1 MAKRKNPVGQTDQNT
16 PVSWG
21 RSVEVTVPAV
31 LDPADPKG
39 LLPLRA
45 LGDDLIVTFM
55 DFEQGDAP
63 DELDLVELGFM
74 SKGGTFRK
82 VDERWYPTNDPIAF
96 PQTLKVPRDLL
107 SEGVYE
113 VAIQISIYGN
123 NPNEGPRKTLTID
136 TTKPN
141 FGNKP
146 GAAGFPPELNG
157 TITETFLAQEGEV
170 SVLVPWYDDAEA
182 LDRAPY
188 YWTSEAIPP
197 DSETPIREQEFSAE
211 DIRDKRL
218 SITVYADEIRSWGSG
233 TRYFYYHL
241 RDRAGNE
248 GPNSFLSAIEVDLS
262 PAPGA
267 LLPPRVPLSS
277 RGLVDRQQAR
287 DGVAVEVDEYDF
299 ADPGHWLAVF
309 WDDTPLPE
317 IPIDPSAF
325 PLSVPVPWSTL
336 HAKGDGPLR
345 AKIYY
350 KIRQGT
356 AYGPPSPTI
365 SVAVNLT
372 LAGQDHAK
380 APALI
385 NEDLALVEVYGE
397 ESQTRNTLLTDD
409 FGLPASVL
417 LPLYDAPEQGQL
429 LELHWGSYPGVVAFY
444 EVKPGDVAGK
454 SVRFSVP
461 WNVIDTDKENPA
473 LPVWYTTSNGV
484 NQQQSLPTR
493 VAVSIVVIEGLKEV
507 VFPHANR
514 DGVLHCCSRPRL
526 WKGVTVRVKADP
538 FIEQGDTL
546 TVCWQGSTGLN
557 GSEPI
562 KGTYEEI
569 EKELTTLLPGE
580 DIDIVVEDYDRLV
593 APMVNYGSALVY
605 YRLKKSMGGRGIS
618 KEEIVIINRT
628 LPSGAVCSPLNDLCE
643 EN

>member
-1 MAKRKNPVGQTDQNT
+1 MAKREKPAGQPEHNT
-16 PVSWG
+16 TVLLS
-21 RSVEVTVPAV
+21 RSVQPTVPAV
-31 LDPADPKG
+31 LDPNDPRG
-39 LLPLRA
+39 LLPLKA
-45 LGDDLIVTFM
+45 LGDDLVVTFPE
-55 DFEQGDAP
+55 FERGAAP
-63 DELDLVELGFM
+63 DDADLVELGFM
-74 SKGGTFRK
+74 RK
-82 VDERWYPTNDPIAF
+82 NGPFIMVDERWYPTNDLISF

-146 GAAGFPPELNG
+146 GAAEFPPELNG

-170 SVLVPWYDDAEA
+170 SVLVPWYADVEA

-197 DSETPIREQEFSAE
+197 DSEKPIREQEFSAE
-211 DIRDKRL
+211 DVADRRL
-218 SITVYADEIRSWGSG
+218 RITVYADEIRSWGSG

-248 GPNSFLSAIEVDLS
+248 GPNSYLSSIEVDLS

-267 LLPPRVPLSS
+267 LLPPRVPLSP

-287 DGVAVEVDEYDF
+287 DGVVVEVDEYDF
-299 ADPGHWLAVF
+299 ANPGHWLAVF

-317 IPIDPSAF
+317 VPVDPSAF
-325 PLSVPVPWSTL
+325 PLSVTVPWSTL

-356 AYGPPSPTI
+356 AYGPPSPDI

-385 NEDLALVEVYGE
+385 NEDLALVEVFGE
-397 ESQTRNTLLTDD
+397 NSQTLNTLNTDD
-409 FGLPASVL
+409 FGLPARVL

-429 LELHWGSYPGVVAFY
+429 LELYWGSYPGVVAFY
-444 EVKPGDVAGK
+444 EVKSGDVAGK
-454 SVRFSVP
+454 PVEFSVP
-461 WNVIDTDKENPA
+461 WHVIDSDKENPA

-484 NQQQSLPTR
+484 NQQQSMPTR
-493 VAVSIVVIEGLKEV
+493 VAVSIVVIEGLQEP

-514 DGVLHCCSRPRL
+514 NGVLDCCARPRL
-526 WKGVTVRVKADP
+526 WEGVTVRIKADP
-538 FIEQGDTL
+538 LIEQGDTL
-546 TVCWQGSTGLN
+546 TLFWQGSTGLA
-557 GSEPI
+557 GAEPI
-562 KGTYEEI
+562 EGTYAEI
-569 EKELTTLLPGE
+569 EKELTTLRPGE
-580 DIDIVVEDYDRLV
+580 DIDIVVEDYDQLI
-593 APMVNYGSALVY
+593 APMVDDGSALVY
-605 YRLKKSMGGRGIS
+605 YWLKKSTGGRGKS
-618 KEEIVIINRT
+618 KRELVIINRT
-628 LPSGAVCSPLNDLCE
+628 QPSGEVCSPTNDFCE